1 MGSTDDG
8 TPNGVVF
15 RFQNIGPVTD
25 AELELGDLTLVAGR
39 NNTGKTYI
47 VYTLYGLLETWN
59 SWSFE
64 TRFPLNNRVVATYHK
79 LVSKKLRTG
88 EASLTVDPKILTR
101 EREAIMEA
109 FISYLSRDKRDIL
122 ADIFSASADTFENAS
137 MNVEFSVEFA
147 KRRGRPALPLARENA
162 CSIDYDGERIRL
174 TGPISDSDRH
184 SNVYRMLVWL
194 HYQNFIF
201 PELNIVP
208 FVLSAER
215 FGISLFYKELDFT
228 KAQIVDL
235 LQRIV
240 DNKTQDRYD
249 PSILIGKA
257 FSRYARPVKDNISYT
272 RGISEIKRE
281 KSDIPGEALFD
292 GIKDMMDGYY
302 RSVEDDI
309 QFVSKSRGKRR
320 FRIPLHRASSSAR
333 ALSDFYFFL
342 RHSAK
347 KTHLLIIDEPES
359 HLDTTNQIRLARLL
373 VRVVRAGLKVLI
385 TTHSDYIVKEINNLI
400 MLSNVGDDVAEKLG
414 YEKSDRIDRS
424 RIRAYVAEDNGLT
437 KCRIDRFGIDMPIFD
452 KTIDEI
458 NRVANDLASR
468 MPHDADD

>member
-8 TPNGVVF
+8 KPDGVVF
-15 RFQNIGPVTD
+15 RFRNIGPVTD

-47 VYTLYGLLETWN
+47 VYALYGFLKMW
-59 SWSFE
+59 SAWSFGL
-64 TRFPLNNRVVATYHK
+64 RFPLNRRVAVTYRK
-79 LVSKKLRTG
+79 LVSNMIRTG
-88 EASLTVDPKILTR
+88 EASLTVDPKILNR
-101 EREAIMEA
+101 ERDAIMEA
-109 FISYLSRDKRDIL
+109 FISNFSRDKL
-122 ADIFSASADTFENAS
+122 ADIFSASADTFEHAS
-137 MNVEFSVEFA
+137 MNVEFDTEFA
-147 KRRGRPALPLARENA
+147 EHRSRPTPSLTRENTH
-162 CSIDYDGERIRL
+162 SIDYDGERIHL
-174 TGPISDSDRH
+174 TGPIPQRDSSRRFYA
-184 SNVYRMLVWL
+184 YRLRLWRSYL
-194 HYQNFIF
+194 NFLF
-201 PELNIVP
+201 PELDTIP

-249 PSILIGKA
+249 PYILIGKA
-257 FSRYARPVKDNISYT
+257 FSRYARPVKDNITYT

-281 KSDIPGEALFD
+281 KSEILDDALFD
-292 GIKDMMDGYY
+292 GIKDMMEGYY

-333 ALSDFYFFL
+333 ELSDFYFFL
-342 RHSAK
+342 RHSARK
-347 KTHLLIIDEPES
+347 NHLLIIDEPES

-373 VRVVRAGLKVLI
+373 VRAVSAGLKVLI

-400 MLSNVGDDVAEKLG
+400 MLGDVGDDVAGKLG
-414 YEKSDRIDRS
+414 YKKIDRIDRS
-424 RIRAYVAEDNGLT
+424 RIRAYVAENNGLT
-437 KCRIDRFGIDMPIFD
+437 KCRIDQFGIDMPVFD
-452 KTIDEI
+452 EAIDGI

-468 MPHDADD
+468 LTSDEDG